1 MKPTGSPP
9 PDTLLSVSINGSARP
24 LPDADHARLL
34 RAVVDQRLHAPTMIE
49 LTFLDDS
56 GDFLTRSGITFGT
69 VVEVRTV
76 AAEGRPARH
85 LGSGEVTA
93 LEGDYYDLSMIT
105 VVRAYDEGHR
115 LQRRSRTR
123 TFVNMTDSE
132 IARRVVREAGLR
144 AGRIEPTRT
153 RHPHLA
159 QMNMTDWDFLAW
171 RCRETGFECGFEEGA
186 FYFRPAT
193 SASAAPPAATLEL
206 QRNLRSFRPRV
217 TAANMSESA
226 EVRVWDPLRA
236 EAVSV
241 VGPVTEETVRLTG
254 TSAAAAAD
262 AVDGG
267 ARPQPPRPATGSFGP
282 APAQRARVL
291 GDTAPAQGMGLGA
304 ASQETL
310 HGTLRQVADSF
321 AEAQATAWGDP
332 ALRAGATVRVT
343 SAPAPFSGLWTVAAA
358 LHVYDVS
365 DRAYSTRLQLGT
377 ARNRTFAAL
386 AARGPEAPA
395 PRAAG
400 LLCGIVTDV
409 NDPTGTG
416 RVKLALPLLSP
427 DLETDWAPVAQP
439 AGGRRAGALLLPEVG
454 DQVLVGFELGDTR
467 RPYVVGGV
475 LATASRYRLGGPAVE
490 ATGASAA
497 VVRRGI
503 VSPSGNMLAFHDR
516 MPADGRPPT
525 ASEIVLGTADGSLG
539 FAVDQVAGTVTVS
552 CRPHP
557 PLSRSGAGSLV
568 IECGD
573 AGNIDIRAGRGGR
586 VTVDGGSSLRL
597 TATESVRIESG
608 GTVAVKGARIE
619 LN

>member
-1 MKPTGSPP
+1 MKRTGSPR
-9 PDTLLSVSINGSARP
+9 PDTLFSVRVNGAVSP
-24 LPDADHARLL
+24 LPEADHARLL
-34 RAVVDQRLHAPTMIE
+34 RAVVDHRLHAPTMIE

-56 GDFLTRSGITFGT
+56 GDFLSRSGITFGT
-69 VVEVRTV
+69 AIEVRTV
-76 AAEGRPARH
+76 AVDDRPAMY

-93 LEGDYYDLSMIT
+93 LEGDYYDLSMVT
-105 VVRAYDEGHR
+105 VVRAYDQGHR

-123 TFVNMTDSE
+123 TFVNMTDAE
-132 IARRVVREAGLR
+132 IARRIVREVGLR
-144 AGRIEPTRT
+144 PGRIEPTRA
-153 RHPHLA
+153 RHTHLA
-159 QMNMTDWDFLAW
+159 QMNQTDWDFLSW
-171 RCRETGFECGFEEGA
+171 RCRETGFEFGFDEGS

-193 SASAAPPAATLEL
+193 STSAASPAATLEL

-217 TAANMSESA
+217 TAANLADSA

-236 EAVSV
+236 EVVSV

-254 TSAAAAAD
+254 ASATAAAD
-262 AVDGG
+262 AVDTGV
-267 ARPQPPRPATGSFGP
+267 RTQPPRAATGSFGP
-282 APAQRARVL
+282 APAQGARVL
-291 GDTAPAQGMGLGA
+291 GDTAPAQGVALGA
-304 ASQETL
+304 ASQEAL
-310 HGTLRQVADSF
+310 HGTLRHMADSF
-321 AEAQATAWGDP
+321 AEAQASAWGDP

-358 LHVYDVS
+358 QHMYDVS
-365 DRAYSTRLQLGT
+365 DRAYITRLQLGT
-377 ARNRTFAAL
+377 ARDRTFAAL
-386 AARGPEAPA
+386 ASRGSEAPA
-395 PRAAG
+395 PRVAG

-416 RVKLALPLLSP
+416 RVKLAMPLLSP

-475 LATASRYRLGGPAVE
+475 LGTASHYRLGGPAVE
-490 ATGASAA
+490 ATGASAD

-539 FAVDQVAGTVTVS
+539 LAVDQVAGTVTVS

-557 PLSRSGAGSLV
+557 PLSRAGAGSLV

-573 AGNIDIRAGRGGR
+573 AGNIDIRAGQGGR

-597 TATESVRIESG
+597 TARESVHIESS
-608 GTVAVKGARIE
+608 GTVAVKGSRIE

>member
-1 MKPTGSPP
+1 MDFEGSSR
-9 PDTLLSVSINGSARP
+9 PDSLVSVSVNGSARP
-24 LPDADHARLL
+24 LPDADHAKLL
-34 RAVVDQRLHAPTMIE
+34 RAVVDHRLHAPTMIE

-69 VVEVRTV
+69 AIEVRTV
-76 AAEGRPARH
+76 AVEGRPAMH

-93 LEGDYYDLSMIT
+93 LEGDYYDMSTIT

-123 TFVNMTDSE
+123 TFVNMSDAE
-132 IARRVVREAGLR
+132 IARRIVQEAGLQTD
-144 AGRIEPTRT
+144 RIEPTRT
-153 RHPHLA
+153 RHTHLA
-159 QMNMTDWDFLAW
+159 QMNQTDWEFLAW
-171 RCRETGFECGFEEGA
+171 RCREIGFECGFEQGA

-193 SASAAPPAATLEL
+193 STSAAPPVATLEL

-217 TAANMSESA
+217 TAANLPDSA

-241 VGPVTEETVRLTG
+241 VGPVTEKTVDLTG
-254 TSAAAAAD
+254 ASAARTAD
-262 AVDGG
+262 AVGKT
-267 ARPQPPRPATGSFGP
+267 RPQPARPVTGTFGP
-282 APAQRARVL
+282 APDQRARVL
-291 GDTAPAQGMGLGA
+291 SDSAPAQGTAIGA
-304 ASQETL
+304 ASQEAL
-310 HGTLRQVADSF
+310 QGTLRQMADSF

-332 ALRAGATVRVT
+332 ALRAGVTVQVA

-358 LHVYDVS
+358 QHVYDVS
-365 DRAYSTRLQLGT
+365 DRGYTTRLQLGT
-377 ARNRTFAAL
+377 ARDRTFAGL
-386 AARGPEAPA
+386 AARGSEAPA
-395 PRAAG
+395 PRTTG
-400 LLCGIVTDV
+400 LLCGIVTDAH
-409 NDPTGTG
+409 DPTGTG
-416 RVKLALPLLSP
+416 RVKVALPLLSP
-427 DLETDWAPVAQP
+427 DLETDWAPVVQP
-439 AGGRRAGALLLPEVG
+439 AGGRRAGALMLPEVG

-475 LATASRYRLGGPAVE
+475 LTTASRYRLGGPAVE
-490 ATGASAA
+490 ATGASAD

-503 VSPSGNMLAFHDR
+503 VSPSGNMLAFHDK

-557 PLSRSGAGSLV
+557 PLSKAGAGSLV

-573 AGNIDIRAGRGGR
+573 AGNIDIRAGQGGR
-586 VTVDGGSSLRL
+586 VTVDGGSALRL
-597 TATESVRIESG
+597 TARESVRIESG
-608 GTVAVKGARIE
+608 GTVTVKGSRIE